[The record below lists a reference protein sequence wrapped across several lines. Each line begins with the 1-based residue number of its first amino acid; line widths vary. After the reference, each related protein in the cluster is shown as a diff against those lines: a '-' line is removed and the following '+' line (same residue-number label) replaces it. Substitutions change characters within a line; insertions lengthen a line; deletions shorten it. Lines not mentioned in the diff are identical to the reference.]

1 MCMKSKSVKK
11 ELFICLLYLLIP
23 LMLGTIASIWINLSL
38 FAITAILYGIM
49 LIFMVP
55 SDVFF
60 SSTLDHNTKSV
71 NPSYQHEKPDFIG
84 GTKQQLLLFAVV
96 SLGLV
101 VCLLL
106 LLIK

>member
-1 MCMKSKSVKK
+1 MKKNLKK
-11 ELFICLLYLLIP
+11 QLLICLLYIIIP
-23 LMLGTIASIWINLSL
+23 LALGALASIWIKLSI
-38 FAITAILYGIM
+38 FTITAIIYGIM
-49 LIFMVP
+49 LIFMIP

-60 SSTLDHNTKSV
+60 SSTLDYNIKSV
-71 NPSYQHEKPDFIG
+71 NPSYQHGKPDFIG
-84 GTKQQLLLFAVV
+84 GTKQQLLHFAVV

>member
-1 MCMKSKSVKK
+1 MKSKNVKK
-11 ELFICLLYLLIP
+11 QLFICLLYLLIP
-23 LMLGTIASIWINLSL
+23 LMLGAVASIWINLSL

-60 SSTLDHNTKSV
+60 SSTLDYNIKSV

-84 GTKQQLLLFAVV
+84 GTKQQLLHFALV

>member
-1 MCMKSKSVKK
+1 MKKTLKK
-11 ELFICLLYLLIP
+11 QLLICLLYIIIP
-23 LMLGTIASIWINLSL
+23 LALGALASIWIKLSI
-38 FAITAILYGIM
+38 FTITAILYGIM

-60 SSTLDHNTKSV
+60 SSTLDYNTKSV

-84 GTKQQLLLFAVV
+84 GTKQQLLHFAVV

>member
-1 MCMKSKSVKK
+1 MKKKNVKK
-11 ELFICLLYLLIP
+11 QLFICLLYLLIP
-23 LMLGTIASIWINLSL
+23 LMLGAVASIWINLSL
-38 FAITAILYGIM
+38 FTITAILYGIM

-60 SSTLDHNTKSV
+60 SSTLDYNIKSV
-71 NPSYQHEKPDFIG
+71 NPSYKHEKPDFIG
-84 GTKQQLLLFAVV
+84 GTKQQLLYFVVV